1 MKTHHY
7 VKMVTLLLLSF
18 FYYNTYGQLAKNQS
32 KFLGSTHTQGETPL
46 NFDHY
51 WNQLTP
57 ANAGKWASCEQNRDD
72 FNYWLWMDRA
82 YDHAREFDLA
92 FKEHTLVWGHSSG
105 EPAWMQSLPQNEQME
120 EVLEWFEALSG
131 RYPDL
136 ELIDVVNEPLHDPP
150 SYAPALGGAGS
161 TGWDWVIWSFEQAR
175 IYFPNAQLILNE
187 YNVLNYTN
195 TCDDFLEI
203 VELLQDRNLID
214 GIGLQAHS
222 LENINFS
229 TIQRNMELMASTGL
243 DIYISELDLRGNDAT
258 QLALYQQ
265 LFPYF
270 WEHPSVKG
278 ITLWGYLEGDMWRN
292 EAYLLAADGVT
303 ERPALQWLKD
313 YFDYDD
319 DTPGPY
325 VINTYAEGGGSIN
338 LSPQQSSYASGTS
351 VTVTAVPE
359 PGYIFSNWGGD
370 AFGSTNPTTISVI
383 SNRSITAYFAFEG
396 APDTVSLD
404 LSVTGNGSITQ
415 TPEGSRFVKGTEITL
430 TAVPG
435 AGYVFQSW
443 SGDIT
448 STTNTINFTLG
459 ENTAVTATFTEEGTN
474 PTSCDNPSPIST
486 PFMQEGVGE
495 FCFVT
500 SDPIG
505 SINSWNLEL
514 LEING
519 EDYTNTWSNRLPPAQ
534 NGNWYIHY
542 IGKFSWSHFEATAP
556 SQSNA
561 RVAKNIEQISAWL
574 YPNPVKDEL
583 HISLSQSEGQ
593 TNYIRLYNQKG
604 ILIKESLTKENHIT
618 LYTNNLQSGIYLLT
632 IQNNS
637 DFIRKKLIKE

>member
-7 VKMVTLLLLSF
+7 LKMVTLMLLCT
-18 FYYNTYGQLAKNQS
+18 FYFNALGQLADNQS
-32 KFLGSTHTQGETPL
+32 KFLGNTHTRGQTPL

-57 ANAGKWASCEQNRDD
+57 GNAGKWASCEQNRDD
-72 FNYWLWMDRA
+72 FNYWLWLDRA
-82 YDHAREFDLA
+82 YDHAREFDLV

-105 EPAWMQSLPQNEQME
+105 EPAWMRNVPQNEQMD

-136 ELIDVVNEPLHDPP
+136 ELIDVVNEPLHAPP

-187 YNVLNYTN
+187 YNVLNYTS

-222 LENINFS
+222 LESINFS
-229 TIQRNMELMASTGL
+229 TIQRNMEVMAATGL

-278 ITLWGYLEGDMWRN
+278 VTLWGYLEGDMWRN

-313 YFDYDD
+313 YFDYDE
-319 DTPGPY
+319 TPGPY
-325 VINTYAEGGGSIN
+325 VFNTSVDGGGSLI
-338 LSPQQSSYASGTS
+338 LSPQQSSYASGSS
-351 VTVTAVPE
+351 VTATAVPD
-359 PGYIFSNWGGD
+359 PGYEFSNWSGD
-370 AFGSTNPTTISVI
+370 VGGSTNPTTISVI
-383 SNRSITAYFAFEG
+383 SNRSLTAHFVLEG
-396 APDTVSLD
+396 VPDTVSLAI
-404 LSVTGNGSITQ
+404 SVTGSGSVSQ
-415 TPEGSRFVKGTEITL
+415 TPEGSSFAEGTEITL
-430 TAVPG
+430 TATPDS
-435 AGYVFQSW
+435 GYVFQGW
-443 SGDIT
+443 SGGVSGTSPSIT
-448 STTNTINFTLG
+448 FTIE
-459 ENTAVTATFTEEGTN
+459 ENTVITATFTEEGTN
-474 PTSCDNPSPIST
+474 PSTCENPVTITT
-486 PFMQEGVGE
+486 PFAQDGAGE
-495 FCFVT
+495 FCFIT
-500 SDPIG
+500 SGPI
-505 SINSWNLEL
+505 SYINSWNLEL

-519 EDYTNTWSNRLPPAQ
+519 VDYTNTWSNSLPPAD
-534 NGNWYIHY
+534 NGSWYIHY
-542 IGKFSWSHFEATAP
+542 IGSFPWSHFEAAAP
-556 SQSNA
+556 SQFNA
-561 RVAKNIEQISAWL
+561 RTAQAEEPISAWL

-583 HISLSQSEGQ
+583 HIRLPQRKATS
-593 TNYIRLYNQKG
+593 TYIRLYNQKG
-604 ILIKESLTKENHIT
+604 MLVKEYTSQEASST
-618 LYTNNLQSGIYLLT
+618 LSTSTLLPGVYLLT
-632 IQNNS
+632 IQNES
-637 DFIRKKLIKE
+637 DFLKKKIIRE